1 MGRGRRRQVSCKI
14 CWWLL
19 TFTLMDLHWRSFGS
33 LEQLRICHSIPN
45 LCHRCLPLDH
55 MLGIIAFSCHF
66 YCMVSNLA
74 TAFSCLRS
82 IWQRQ
87 KQALWIFLA
96 MRKILKT
103 NYEYQRL
110 YLEYADSAPTA
121 ICIFVVNDLVFCMHN
136 YYRKFIIYRNIEMCD
151 YTESEQQ
158 FCHIMIFVKTIL
170 PMLFWGSR
178 LLSHIAL

>member
-1 MGRGRRRQVSCKI
+1 
-14 CWWLL
+14 
-19 TFTLMDLHWRSFGS
+19 
-33 LEQLRICHSIPN
+33 
-45 LCHRCLPLDH
+45 
-55 MLGIIAFSCHF
+55 MLGIIAFSCHS

-74 TAFSCLRS
+74 TASSCVRS
-82 IWQRQ
+82 IWHRQ

-110 YLEYADSAPTA
+110 YLECADSVSAA
-121 ICIFVVNDLVFCMHN
+121 ICIFVFKDLVFCMYN

-158 FCHIMIFVKTIL
+158 FYHLIIFVKAML

-178 LLSHIAL
+178 LPPHVAL